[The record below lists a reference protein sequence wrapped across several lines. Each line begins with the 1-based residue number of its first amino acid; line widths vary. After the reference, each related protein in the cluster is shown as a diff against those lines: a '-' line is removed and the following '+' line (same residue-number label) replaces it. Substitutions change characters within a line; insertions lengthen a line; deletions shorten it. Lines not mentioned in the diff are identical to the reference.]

1 MGILTDI
8 ITILILSAVV
18 IYLCGQIKLPVI
30 VGFLLTGVLV
40 GPGGFRL
47 IAEPATVNVIAEMG
61 VVLLLFTVG
70 LEVSLLELLRLRRMV
85 FLCGSLQVLVTV
97 LVFFLLAWAGGWSP
111 REALVAGFLVSLS
124 STAVVI
130 KILQERAELDTPH
143 GNIIMGILIFQDLS
157 VVPMMLSIPLLV
169 STGRVDITA
178 ILSLIGE
185 IAVVLGALFILSR
198 WIIPS
203 LLFHIA
209 RTRSRELFLFVIL
222 ALCLSVAWITGKIGL
237 SLAIGAFIAGTIIS
251 DSEYSQQALGNILP
265 FRDVFTSFFFVSIG
279 MLFDVRFLLSH
290 PFLIMGVTAISLV
303 VKAMLAMTV
312 ILLTGVAARVAV
324 KAGIALAQVGEFSF
338 VLAAYAR
345 GVGIVSDTTHQ
356 IFLGVSVISMALTP
370 FLIAASGTLSDQI
383 MRLPLPRRLKRGTY
397 PERRTRKK
405 DYRDHLVIV
414 GYGFNGRNL
423 ARAAKMAGIPY
434 VVIEMNPK
442 VVKEERKK
450 DDNIYFGDAT
460 QESILEHV
468 KISQARAVAIV
479 INDPFATRRIVQN
492 VRQLND
498 RIYILARTRYL
509 DEIKPLKA
517 LGADDVIPEEFETSV
532 AIFRRILDKYLLP
545 KEEIETLVEEIRSDN
560 YKHLRDYVPDYA
572 DPVPLKLY
580 LPDVDITSFRIRDGS
595 FMAGKTLMETE
606 MRKKYGVTLLAVNRS
621 AKIISNPPAEM
632 RFEEGDILFVVGEKQ
647 RIAEVKSLFNK
658 ETAASL
664 EKISTEE

>member
-1 MGILTDI
+1 VGIDASPTDEILVEESVIGWKEYELEVMRDTADNVVIICSIENFDPMGVHTGDSITVAPAQTLTDKEYQILRDASLKI
-8 ITILILSAVV
+8 IREIGVD
-18 IYLCGQIKLPVI
+18 
-30 VGFLLTGVLV
+30 TGGSNIQFGVNPRD
-40 GPGGFRL
+40 GRL
-47 IAEPATVNVIAEMG
+47 
-61 VVLLLFTVG
+61 
-70 LEVSLLELLRLRRMV
+70 
-85 FLCGSLQVLVTV
+85 
-97 LVFFLLAWAGGWSP
+97 
-111 REALVAGFLVSLS
+111 
-124 STAVVI
+124 
-130 KILQERAELDTPH
+130 
-143 GNIIMGILIFQDLS
+143 
-157 VVPMMLSIPLLV
+157 
-169 STGRVDITA
+169 
-178 ILSLIGE
+178 
-185 IAVVLGALFILSR
+185 
-198 WIIPS
+198 
-203 LLFHIA
+203 
-209 RTRSRELFLFVIL
+209 
-222 ALCLSVAWITGKIGL
+222 
-237 SLAIGAFIAGTIIS
+237 
-251 DSEYSQQALGNILP
+251 
-265 FRDVFTSFFFVSIG
+265 
-279 MLFDVRFLLSH
+279 
-290 PFLIMGVTAISLV
+290 
-303 VKAMLAMTV
+303 
-312 ILLTGVAARVAV
+312 
-324 KAGIALAQVGEFSF
+324 
-338 VLAAYAR
+338 
-345 GVGIVSDTTHQ
+345 
-356 IFLGVSVISMALTP
+356 
-370 FLIAASGTLSDQI
+370 
-383 MRLPLPRRLKRGTY
+383 
-397 PERRTRKK
+397 
-405 DYRDHLVIV
+405 
-414 GYGFNGRNL
+414 
-423 ARAAKMAGIPY
+423 

>member
-1 MGILTDI
+1 
-8 ITILILSAVV
+8 
-18 IYLCGQIKLPVI
+18 
-30 VGFLLTGVLV
+30 
-40 GPGGFRL
+40 
-47 IAEPATVNVIAEMG
+47 
-61 VVLLLFTVG
+61 
-70 LEVSLLELLRLRRMV
+70 
-85 FLCGSLQVLVTV
+85 
-97 LVFFLLAWAGGWSP
+97 
-111 REALVAGFLVSLS
+111 
-124 STAVVI
+124 
-130 KILQERAELDTPH
+130 
-143 GNIIMGILIFQDLS
+143 
-157 VVPMMLSIPLLV
+157 
-169 STGRVDITA
+169 
-178 ILSLIGE
+178 
-185 IAVVLGALFILSR
+185 
-198 WIIPS
+198 
-203 LLFHIA
+203 
-209 RTRSRELFLFVIL
+209 
-222 ALCLSVAWITGKIGL
+222 
-237 SLAIGAFIAGTIIS
+237 
-251 DSEYSQQALGNILP
+251 
-265 FRDVFTSFFFVSIG
+265 
-279 MLFDVRFLLSH
+279 
-290 PFLIMGVTAISLV
+290 
-303 VKAMLAMTV
+303 
-312 ILLTGVAARVAV
+312 
-324 KAGIALAQVGEFSF
+324 
-338 VLAAYAR
+338 
-345 GVGIVSDTTHQ
+345 
-356 IFLGVSVISMALTP
+356 MALTP